1 MKHPLISFGLHIA
14 LAPIW
19 ATLSVTQ
26 LIPSLRSRYPAAHRI
41 CGRVFLLISL
51 SLGVTGFLF
60 LWLDM
65 AFTHQ
70 NEASHWIHPFTLTGI
85 SVPLVTAFLCSGTLA
100 IHHARAHRF
109 VDHRVWILRHMAIG
123 YSVIV
128 MRWILA
134 LASIVYP
141 LAFDM
146 PSPGSQGISLVE
158 LRKILFGLAMWA
170 GAACSVAAV
179 EVYLRMQT
187 RSSLP
192 QQKLRNA

>member
-19 ATLSVTQ
+19 ATLSITQ
-26 LIPSLRSRYPAAHRI
+26 LIPSLRSRYPVAHRFF
-41 CGRVFLLISL
+41 GRVFLLISL

-70 NEASHWIHPFTLTGI
+70 NESSHWIHPFTLTGI
-85 SVPLVTAFLCSGTLA
+85 SVPLIAAFLVSGALA
-100 IHHARAHRF
+100 IHHARARRFANHRA
-109 VDHRVWILRHMAIG
+109 WILRHMAIG

-134 LASIVYP
+134 LASIVYS
-141 LAFDM
+141 LLFGM
-146 PSPGSQGISLVE
+146 PSPESPGIGLVE

-170 GAACSVAAV
+170 GAVCSVVGV
-179 EVYLRMQT
+179 EVYLRMET
-187 RSSLP
+187 ASPHKVRT
-192 QQKLRNA
+192 A